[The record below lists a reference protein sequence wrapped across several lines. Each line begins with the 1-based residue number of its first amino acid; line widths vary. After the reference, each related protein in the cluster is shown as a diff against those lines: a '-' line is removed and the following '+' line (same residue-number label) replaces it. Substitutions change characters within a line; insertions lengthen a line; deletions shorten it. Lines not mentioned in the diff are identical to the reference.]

1 MQLAMNAKKKCHMGM
16 VIGDGDWWLVI
27 GDDGN
32 DKSTNRMLAY
42 L

>member
-1 MQLAMNAKKKCHMGM
+1 MQLAMNTKKKRFMGM
-16 VIGDGDWWLVI
+16 VI

-32 DKSTNRMLAY
+32 DKSTNNRMQSY